1 MAAPILSH
9 LISGTVYDIFGTELA
24 GATVSIKH
32 VSFDETIPSVT
43 TGSDGKYIINLSGL
57 TSQWSVGDTLSVTA
71 SKTAE
76 GTKTIS
82 TTITSAGSQTVNL
95 TLAETSDLVRE
106 TQVQNAHILN
116 FVLPTHYDGEKVTR
130 TRPLPVQAPIDIDLV
145 YNPTHTWAI
154 TNQDGQPDSETV
166 TLADGNSYKRTFT
179 YTDISGARMLT
190 TRSKWEKQQ

>member
-24 GATVSIKH
+24 GATVTVTHPSITP
-32 VSFDETIPSVT
+32 SISVT

-57 TSQWSVGDTLSVTA
+57 SSQWSAGDTLSIIA
-71 SKTAE
+71 SKTTE
-76 GTKTIS
+76 GTKTVSAII
-82 TTITSAGSQTVNL
+82 TTGGSQTVNL
-95 TLAETSDLVRE
+95 TLAETSDLVFATNTPPRY
-106 TQVQNAHILN
+106 NLN
-116 FVLPTHYDGEKVTR
+116 FALLTHYDGEKVTR

-166 TLADGNSYKRTFT
+166 TLADGNSYKRTFSYST
-179 YTDISGARMLT
+179 VSGMRILT
-190 TRSKWEKQQ
+190 TRSKWEKQ